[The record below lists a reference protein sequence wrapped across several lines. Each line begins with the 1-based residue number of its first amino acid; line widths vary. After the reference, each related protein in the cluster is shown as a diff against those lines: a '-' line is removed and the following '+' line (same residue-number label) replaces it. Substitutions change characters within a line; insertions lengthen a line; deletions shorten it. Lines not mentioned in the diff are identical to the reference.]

1 MSASHDQGSSRDD
14 SGVRAMIPAGQ
25 TVNTDPGNDHG
36 TSGEPTDRSQE
47 DINREIDI
55 LNHCIEDLQKFMLRL
70 HQASEAQTVLNQRKK
85 RGDRKSKKNTN
96 QCGRSH
102 FQPARSQERLPPGEG
117 EGGGRVEDCIQDS
130 IRTFRIPAG
139 DLLTTK
145 ATLPPEEQFVGI
157 FQKVKYSICLL
168 DRLKFSLKQPDAP
181 ELLHHIF
188 VPLKQMAKTNGGP
201 TLGASVV
208 SPAMTRGAVS
218 LLQEHLN
225 EEEKELWRSFGTN
238 WTSCKS
244 APPYSPVFLNGWK
257 PPACD
262 LSGQVLEDPV
272 QSQLREDAVRESR
285 QTPSLQEQTQA
296 ENQGNDTDNVL
307 PRKEGT
313 FCSCRYAFVA
323 RNNSELSVRQGE
335 TLEVL
340 ESSKRWWK
348 CRSQK
353 AQVGYVPYNILEP
366 LPAGN
371 VPRGDNQALP
381 AESKDIAPTSRAKSH
396 SNTELSTDRA
406 DPAATKPQPQITLE
420 EGGQDQN
427 MNNELLQWLTKD
439 KSSADWEVVATSSTL
454 TYKSSPAEVTA
465 WLRSK
470 NLIEGP
476 VSCLGILNGAQLFS
490 LLEEE
495 LCVVLGPE
503 EGVYVYSLVQD
514 QLTSPE
520 NSEFWDADADGA
532 AGLVSPE

>member
-96 QCGRSH
+96 QC
-102 FQPARSQERLPPGEG
+102 
-117 EGGGRVEDCIQDS
+117 
-130 IRTFRIPAG
+130 AG

-262 LSGQVLEDPV
+262 LSGLVLEDPV

-296 ENQGNDTDNVL
+296 ENQGNDTDNVNRL

-396 SNTELSTDRA
+396 SNTELSTDGA

-427 MNNELLQWLTKD
+427 MNDELLQWLTKD

-470 NLIEGP
+470 NLIEGT